1 MSHFII
7 CVTFYLI
14 LCVTFFLSYGRSCHI
29 YMCHVFV
36 WDLQELKLQVFCVGV
51 TRVEVTSSFVW
62 ELQEWSQ
69 KVFIMELSL

>member
-1 MSHFII
+1 MCHVLFNFMCHVFYHMVVVVTFI
-7 CVTFYLI
+7 CVTF
-14 LCVTFFLSYGRSCHI
+14 LCGIYKSGSYK
-29 YMCHVFV
+29 F
-36 WDLQELKLQVFCVGV
+36 FCVGV